1 MSSPGQRMLH
11 RKMRGST
18 AIERLGY
25 NPLTQ
30 ELFVLFNKN
39 GRYPEYVFGGV
50 DSELASAFMLARSPG
65 SFYHR
70 HIKENSRYT
79 VNKPLG
85 SFRLGA
91 LGRRVR
97 NVFSFSR

>member
-1 MSSPGQRMLH
+1 MSSPGMRMIH
-11 RKMRGST
+11 RQIRGSS

-30 ELFVLFNKN
+30 ELHVLFKKN
-39 GRYPEYVFGGV
+39 GRYPEYIFGGV
-50 DSELASAFMLARSPG
+50 DPTIAGQFMTARSPG
-65 SFYHR
+65 TFYHNN
-70 HIKENSRYT
+70 IKQNSRYT
-79 VNKPLG
+79 VNKPFG

-97 NVFSFSR
+97 NVFRFSR